1 MSEILDQFGKPAAY
15 CPTPGVSRY
24 DSANDTQYRMPR
36 PMLDYDIALLLPR
49 WKHRLLLSDS
59 RYIATTFP
67 LVGGAVEQKADYV
80 CGAGWD
86 AQFMGDDTEW
96 GALAEAKLK
105 EADQLCDLRGW
116 PFTFEKN
123 MHIGCGLFDIDGDWF
138 VVKAEHPDF
147 PGFPSFQFIEA
158 HRVSSRDAWSGRV
171 QGGVYDGA
179 RILNGIIYDDHGAEI
194 AYNVLG
200 SSAADDRQISSRDMY
215 HIFDPRWYSDGRALP
230 SIAYS
235 VLDWYD
241 VKETREAEKIA
252 QKANSSL
259 AIIEETATG
268 NKNINNVVGNGAN
281 TTTPAGLQT
290 ELLEKGLIRYI
301 KSGSGSIKA
310 HESNRPSDG
319 AAKFERTIVAGA
331 FYGMGWRLEM
341 MDLSQLTG
349 AGVRGFQ
356 DNINT
361 VMLSRWKVM
370 NAVATKLR
378 LDQVA
383 KLIERGDL
391 PEHPE
396 WAKWSHAQPPEFTV
410 DAGRTSAADRDDVR
424 AGVQSMPSVI
434 RRTGRDPED
443 VLTEQAKYLA
453 TKKKIAAKYDIDAR
467 ELGTTDMPGDPVT
480 EDATDQAIKN
490 KPAQP

>member
-1 MSEILDQFGKPAAY
+1 MSVILDQFGKAASY
-15 CPTPGVSRY
+15 ASAPGVSRY
-24 DSANDTQYRMPR
+24 DSANDTQYRAPR
-36 PMLDYDIALLLPR
+36 PMLDYDIALLLPK

-67 LVGGAVEQKADYV
+67 LVGGGVEQKADYV

-86 AQFMGDDTEW
+86 AQFLGDDTEW
-96 GALAEAKLK
+96 GSEAEAVLRS
-105 EADQLCDLRGW
+105 ADVLCDLRGG
-116 PFTFEKN
+116 PYVFEKN
-123 MHIGCGLFDIDGDWF
+123 MHIGCGLYDIDGDWF
-138 VVKAEHPDF
+138 VIKTERQDL
-147 PGFPSFQFIEA
+147 PGFPAFQFIEA
-158 HRVSSRDAWSGRV
+158 HRVGSRDTWSGRV

-179 RILNGIIYDDHGAEI
+179 RILNGIIYDDAGAEI

-200 SSAADDRQISSRDMY
+200 RTADEDRQISARDMY
-215 HIFDPRWYSDGRALP
+215 HIFDPRWFSDGRSLP
-230 SIAYS
+230 SVAYA

-241 VKETREAEKIA
+241 VKEIREAEKIA

-259 AIIEETATG
+259 AIIEENATG
-268 NKNINNVVGNGAN
+268 TRNINNVTGGGSDQR
-281 TTTPAGLQT
+281 TPAGLQT

-301 KSGSGSIKA
+301 KSGAGSIKA

-331 FYGMGWRLEM
+331 FYGMGWRIEM
-341 MDLSQLTG
+341 MDLSQLAG

-361 VMLSRWKVM
+361 VIMARWKIL

-378 LDQVA
+378 LYQVA

-391 PEHPE
+391 REHPE
-396 WAKWSHAQPPEFTV
+396 WMNWGHAQPPEFTV

-443 VLTEQAKYLA
+443 VMTEQAKYLA
-453 TKKKIAAKYDIDAR
+453 TRKKIAKKFGIDAR
-467 ELGTTDMPGDPVT
+467 ELGTTDMPGDPVANPAADST
-480 EDATDQAIKN
+480 EPN
-490 KPAQP
+490 NNPSP